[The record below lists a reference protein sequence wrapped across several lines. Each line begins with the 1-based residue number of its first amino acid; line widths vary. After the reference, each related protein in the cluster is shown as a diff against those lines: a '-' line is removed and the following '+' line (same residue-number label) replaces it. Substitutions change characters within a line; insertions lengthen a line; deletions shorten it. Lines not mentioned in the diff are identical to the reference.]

1 MCRFVSFLRLPLDAI
16 ITLRRKNDKKGF
28 FFAVFFFSRL
38 EKRPLPPGKKK
49 NLDRRPLIPF
59 GTICCNWST
68 WSLDHHETSA
78 FPSSAMAQIPDVMVL
93 ASVLE
98 QFAAILPGF
107 GLIIACAFLIKAT
120 KTIRNR
126 LRNRIRNRGYAVNEM
141 QNMSERD
148 FSRMFRMSRYDHDCE
163 KLTTL
168 YISSN
173 PSLLML
179 HITLWPLI
187 SIHLHDLR
195 WVDCISIILVGIG
208 GTNTLLKSGKPLAIF
223 FSHCL

>member
-1 MCRFVSFLRLPLDAI
+1 
-16 ITLRRKNDKKGF
+16 
-28 FFAVFFFSRL
+28 
-38 EKRPLPPGKKK
+38 
-49 NLDRRPLIPF
+49 
-59 GTICCNWST
+59 
-68 WSLDHHETSA
+68 
-78 FPSSAMAQIPDVMVL
+78 MAQIPDVMVL

-120 KTIRNR
+120 KTIINR

-179 HITLWPLI
+179 HITL
-187 SIHLHDLR
+187 
-195 WVDCISIILVGIG
+195 
-208 GTNTLLKSGKPLAIF
+208 
-223 FSHCL
+223 